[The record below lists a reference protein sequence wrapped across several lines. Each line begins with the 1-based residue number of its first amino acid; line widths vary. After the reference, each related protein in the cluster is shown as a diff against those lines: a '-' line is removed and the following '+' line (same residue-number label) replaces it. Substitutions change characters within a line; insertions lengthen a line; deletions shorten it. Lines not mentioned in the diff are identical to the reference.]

1 MHPPRTT
8 YRLSIVGLV
17 IWAYVVGIAVYGGRQ
32 ALDGVYLDGV
42 AAILAVLVL
51 GRFARWIDTR
61 PVEVSAWDD

>member
-1 MHPPRTT
+1 MQPPRTT

-17 IWAYVVGIAVYGGRQ
+17 IWAYAVAIGAYGAYQ

-42 AAILAVLVL
+42 AAVLAVLVL

-61 PVEVSAWDD
+61 PVEVSVWDD